1 MDKRWIGW
9 LTVLA
14 ALPVQAELYRYVN
27 DKGVTVLDSNSV
39 PAAYIGKGY
48 EVLNNQGMVI
58 KVVPPAPTAEELAQ
72 RKLQEQQAA
81 SDAKLMTLYTSVD
94 DVDRA
99 EQRKLAEIDSV
110 IGITRGNWQRSR
122 TQRDNLQA
130 QAADMERAG
139 RQVPEHISQQIVD
152 LNKEMDRL
160 KAEIDGYRQLKE
172 KARAQFAADRG
183 HVARLTGEE

>member
-27 DKGVTVLDSNSV
+27 DKGVTVLDSNGV

-160 KAEIDGYRQLKE
+160 KGEIDGYRQLKE
-172 KARAQFAADRG
+172 KAREQFAADRG

>member
-27 DKGVTVLDSNSV
+27 DKGVTVLDSNGV

-48 EVLNNQGMVI
+48 EVLNSQGMVI

-139 RQVPEHISQQIVD
+139 NKVPEHISQQIVD

-160 KAEIDGYRQLKE
+160 KGEIDGYRQLKE
-172 KARAQFAADRG
+172 KARAQFATDRG

>member
-27 DKGVTVLDSNSV
+27 DKGVTVLDSNGV

-160 KAEIDGYRQLKE
+160 KGEIDGYRQLKE
-172 KARAQFAADRG
+172 KAREQFAADRS